1 MNVPQR
7 GAAGYHCRRSIPVV
21 TMPLIVETC
30 IARHIGDRSEQQDR
44 VAAFGHP
51 SRRGTMIAVLADGM
65 GGHAGGELAAEQVVL
80 HARRNFEACV
90 PDAGRTG
97 QLLERIVADAHRG
110 IRRVRAGTG
119 KDPHSTAVALML
131 RGGQADW
138 IHCGDSRVYH
148 FRGSETVH
156 RSQDHSLVAELQR
169 RGRLDEVAASSHPQ
183 RSVLLSCLGGHR
195 PPQIAFGE
203 APARAG
209 DNFLL
214 CSDGLWRH
222 FPDDELAAVIT
233 ANPAR
238 DAAETLVRLARR
250 RAAGSGDNIS
260 LVIMKV
266 CSDTAQAGAGRP
278 EAIAATSCAARK
290 SPPCPVPPP
299 PSSPLLQG
307 SPSLRRAA
315 A

>member
-1 MNVPQR
+1 
-7 GAAGYHCRRSIPVV
+7 
-21 TMPLIVETC
+21 MPLIVETC

-44 VAAFGHP
+44 VAVFGH
-51 SRRGTMIAVLADGM
+51 SSWRGTMMAILADGM

-80 HARRNFEACV
+80 QARRNFEACV
-90 PDAGRTG
+90 PDSGCLG

-110 IRRVRAGTG
+110 IRQVRASTGT
-119 KDPHSTAVALML
+119 DPHSTAVALML
-131 RGGQADW
+131 WSGQAGW

-148 FRGSETVH
+148 FRGGETVR

-183 RSVLLSCLGGHR
+183 RGVLLSCLGGHR

-222 FPDDELAAVIT
+222 FPDAELAAVIA

-238 DAAETLVRLARR
+238 EAAETLVRLARR

-260 LVIMKV
+260 LAIMKV
-266 CSDTAQAGAGRP
+266 CSGAGEAGTAKP
-278 EAIAATSCAARK
+278 ETIAAASCAARK
-290 SPPCPVPPP
+290 SPPCPRPPI
-299 PSSPLLQG
+299 PSSPLPHR
-307 SPSLRRAA
+307 SPSPRRAA

>member
-1 MNVPQR
+1 MNVPQK
-7 GAAGYHCRRSIPVV
+7 GAAGYYCRRSIPVV

-30 IARHIGDRSEQQDR
+30 IARHIGDRNQQQDR

-51 SRRGTMIAVLADGM
+51 SRHGTMMAVLADGM

-80 HARRNFEACV
+80 QARRNFEAYI
-90 PDAGRTG
+90 PDAGCPG
-97 QLLERIVADAHRG
+97 QLLEEIVTDAHRG
-110 IRRVRAGTG
+110 IRRVRASTG

-131 RGGQADW
+131 RAGRANW

-148 FRGSETVH
+148 FRGSETVC

-169 RGRLDEVAASSHPQ
+169 RGRLDEAAAAFHPQ
-183 RSVLLSCLGGHR
+183 RGVLLSCLGDHR

-214 CSDGLWRH
+214 CSDGLWGH
-222 FPDDELAAVIT
+222 FPDDELAAVIA

-266 CSDTAQAGAGRP
+266 CSGAARAGGRP
-278 EAIAATSCAARK
+278 EATAAASCVARK
-290 SPPCPVPPP
+290 SPPCPLPPI
-299 PSSPLLQG
+299 PSSPLPHR
-307 SPSLRRAA
+307 SPSPHRAA